1 MTGETFTSPTGER
14 GKMAGDRHRP
24 GYHYLPP
31 KNWMNDPNGLFQWG
45 GRYHLFYQYNPYG
58 PLWGSIHWGHASSTD
73 LIYWEDHPIAL
84 EPGPG
89 AGDENGC
96 WSGCIVNDQ
105 GVPTALYTGFI
116 NESNTPVMLATV
128 VDPGLIHW
136 EKYLKNPVIAQAPP
150 GVKNTDFR
158 DPYVWREGDV
168 WKMVMGAGLE
178 NGHCAVL
185 LYESKNLISWDYLG
199 ILHQALVSDK
209 ITTWECPSFF
219 PLDDKYVLLVSL
231 CPGFSGV
238 YYYVGDYDG
247 TRFEPQCEGFLE
259 SGSIFYAPHVRQ
271 VDDGRVILFAW
282 LREGRSEAAI
292 EQAGWAGVQSLPA
305 VLTLTEDLHLVT
317 EPVEELSAL
326 RGEEYQLLDVNL
338 PAEKTFEIPLRG
350 SQLEIEVEFD
360 DIQGPFGYY
369 VLARDD
375 EAEMTCIGYDPHKG
389 AAFLDTERSS
399 LDERVVRGRHEESLS
414 IDTHESLK
422 IHAFI
427 DGSVLE
433 VWFNDHVRIS
443 GRVYPKRMDADGVKV
458 FSQGEGVHVK
468 SLRIWKMRHIWD

>member
-1 MTGETFTSPTGER
+1 MTSEISSNPTAER
-14 GKMAGDRHRP
+14 RKFAADPHRP
-24 GYHYLPP
+24 GYHYLPL

-73 LIYWEDHPIAL
+73 LIYWQDHPIAL
-84 EPGPG
+84 KPEPG

-105 GVPTALYTGFI
+105 GKPRALYTGFV
-116 NESNTPVMLATV
+116 NQSNTPVMLATAS
-128 VDPGLIHW
+128 DPDLNHW
-136 EKYLKNPVIAQAPP
+136 SKYAKNPVIAQAPP

-158 DPYVWREGDV
+158 DPYVWREGKV
-168 WKMVMGAGLE
+168 WKMVLGAGLE
-178 NGHCAVL
+178 VGRCAVL

-199 ILHQALVSDK
+199 ILHQEIVSDE

-219 PLDDKYVLLVSL
+219 SLDDKYVLLVSL

-247 TRFEPQCEGFLE
+247 RWFEPQCKGFLE

-271 VDDGRVILFAW
+271 VDDGRVILFSW

-305 VLTLTEDLHLVT
+305 VLMLTEELHLVS
-317 EPVEELSAL
+317 EPVEELSQL
-326 RGEEYQLLDVNL
+326 RGENYQLLDVNL
-338 PAEKTFEIPLRG
+338 PADKTFKIPPRG
-350 SQLEIEVEFD
+350 SQMEIEVEFD
-360 DIQGPFGYY
+360 YIQGPVGLC
-369 VLARDD
+369 VLATDD
-375 EAEMTCIGYDPHKG
+375 ETEMTCIGYDPHKG

-399 LDERVVRGRHEESLS
+399 LDEGVVRCRHEESLS
-414 IDTHESLK
+414 MGTQESLK

-443 GRVYPKRMDADGVKV
+443 GRVYPTRVDADGVKL
-458 FSQGEGVHVK
+458 FTQGEAAYVT
-468 SLRIWKMRHIWD
+468 SLSLWQMRRIWN